1 MKIFYSILVLA
12 FVCTVTRAE
21 TVRLSEGGVDVTVTL
36 SPTEITVGD
45 LISLHIE
52 AFATA
57 DFSLTLTNN
66 DTYGA
71 FTVINRQQLLDIPT
85 DAGRSW
91 MWSMQ
96 LDTFDAET
104 TSLEGLNIDW
114 ASKNGESGTLSIP
127 PIGVAVDS
135 VAGKSL
141 QTMSIRDIKG
151 AIPLLSN
158 SSLLAFVASGA
169 TGIALIFLLV
179 RFFHRNKPALSPHNK
194 AVLAIS
200 QLKHANLAVQPF
212 YTTLSDIVRHYL
224 EGRFQIPA
232 TGQTTREFLNEAK
245 RNTRLE
251 HSDRESLGTF
261 LVAADLVK
269 FARHEP
275 TKNINEDAI
284 HQAEIFIKETAEEPV

>member
-85 DAGRSW
+85 DAG
-91 MWSMQ
+91 
-96 LDTFDAET
+96 
-104 TSLEGLNIDW
+104 DW

-224 EGRFQIPA
+224 EGRFQIHA

-275 TKNINEDAI
+275 TKNVNEDAI
-284 HQAEIFIKETAEEPV
+284 HQAEIFIKETSEEPV